1 MTRHVHKW
9 RLQGTGWTYTEDGDA
24 TLVEE
29 CRYPG
34 YNPYRVNESCHAVR
48 SMQAD
53 GAGKVI
59 QITIT
64 HHDNRQARHRPPTAH
79 DQWYFRHRSA
89 QSMSAETRAGR
100 H

>member
-1 MTRHVHKW
+1 MTAHVHKW
-9 RLQGTGWTYTEDGDA
+9 RLQGTGWTYSEDGDA

-53 GAGKVI
+53 GAGRVT

-64 HHDNRQARHRPPTAH
+64 HPEGKTARRQPTAK
-79 DQWYFRHRSA
+79 DQSYFRTRIA
-89 QSMSAETRAGR
+89 QSMSSETRAGR
-100 H
+100 S